1 MLNKS
6 LLLSIVIIFAL
17 NAQNEFTDILREES
31 VYLSAPDNY
40 KGKKSF
46 IREWNFNEERAYPFY
61 EIPTEAYQRAW
72 DQKMEIRRNTSVRS
86 DLVWTSIG
94 PTPGS
99 YPNYGNISSRMVTGA
114 YHPNNPDI
122 IYIGAAN
129 GGVWKS
135 IDAGLTWFP
144 LTDNKPSLSMGAIVI
159 DPVNPNIIYAG
170 TGEATYS
177 GASYY
182 GRGLLKSTDDGNTW
196 THITQGLPTSSYFSR
211 IRIRPGNGEQLLAA
225 LGNGG
230 LYRSSDA
237 GITWGLLAIGR
248 CDDVIFTPSGDT
260 AFAVGSGVGLIRS
273 INGGTSFT
281 SFGSTGLP
289 TATRT
294 HFDISQ
300 SNPSI
305 LFASVHS
312 SSIGVQVYKS
322 TTSGMNWIRQATTQN
337 FDGGQA
343 WYDLYCVIN
352 PKNPDIVFVGT
363 IDVYRTTN
371 GGTSWSNI
379 TNGYSGGNVHVDQH
393 NLLFHPTDINSVIS
407 LNDGGIWRST
417 NNGTSFENLNTN
429 LTLTQFYR
437 IAASPFDYKR
447 VLGGTQDNGTQQ
459 TYSSLNWAA
468 AFGGDGGEVCFYP
481 FSSSIILGETQN
493 GGLRRTTNGGTSWVS
508 ATSGITTTESVAW
521 VAPIINDPSTL
532 NTFYTARQRLYKTT
546 TSGSSWVAV
555 SGNINGTTAVR
566 NLSVSLVDPKV
577 IFATSGSQIFRSID
591 GGLNFVNV
599 TSGTANRTITS
610 VYTHPDSVNIAFVTF
625 SGFGAGKIYKTTNSG
640 TTWISISSNL
650 PDSPVNDFLIIPE
663 ESNNYHFAATDIGLF
678 YTTDG
683 GKSWT
688 ETENGLP
695 NTVMMHIDYSPAQ
708 QLVRI
713 GTHGRGVFESFIGSF
728 VPVEFISFSVE
739 VNEPVIS
746 LKWETASETNNQGY
760 EVERSFNLSDWASVS
775 FIKGN
780 GTTTAL
786 SSYNYTDHSLNNYR
800 GTVSYRLKQ
809 IDYDGTKNYS
819 KEKSIEVDFTPKQYA
834 LHQNYPNPFN
844 PSTNISYSLGEVSE
858 VKLSIINTLG
868 EVIETIVN
876 SVQDK
881 GTHII
886 NWNSKKNTSGI
897 FFYRLEAKS
906 LTTNLVY
913 NATKKMIV
921 LK

>member
-1 MLNKS
+1 MVYKTF
-6 LLLSIVIIFAL
+6 LLSIVIIFSI
-17 NAQNEFTDILREES
+17 NAQNEFTDILRDQS
-31 VYLSAPDNY
+31 VYLSAPDSY
-40 KGKKSF
+40 KGRKSF
-46 IREWNFNEERAYPFY
+46 IREWNFYEERAYPFY
-61 EIPTEAYQRAW
+61 EIPAEAYQRAW
-72 DQKMEIRRNTSVRS
+72 DQKMELRRNSNFRS
-86 DLVWTSIG
+86 ELNWTSLG

-99 YPNYGNISSRMVTGA
+99 YPNYGNITSRMVTGA
-114 YHPNNPDI
+114 YHPNNPNI

-135 IDAGLTWFP
+135 IDAGQTWFP
-144 LTDNKPSLSMGAIVI
+144 LTDDKPSLSMGAIVI
-159 DPVNPNIIYAG
+159 DHVNPNIIYAG

-211 IRIRPGNGEQLLAA
+211 IRIRPGNSEQLLAA

-230 LYRSSDA
+230 LYGSSDA
-237 GITWGLLAIGR
+237 GITWSQLASGR

-273 INGGTSFT
+273 INGGVSFAA
-281 SFGSTGLP
+281 FGSTGLP
-289 TATRT
+289 SATRT

-305 LFASVHS
+305 LFAAVHS

-352 PKNPDIVFVGT
+352 PRNPDIVFVGT

-393 NLLFHPTDINSVIS
+393 NLLFHPTEINTVIS

-417 NNGTSFENLNTN
+417 NNGTSFQNLNTN

-437 IAASPFDYKR
+437 IAASPFDHR
-447 VLGGTQDNGTQQ
+447 RILGGTQDNGTQQ
-459 TYSSLNWAA
+459 TYSSINWEA

-521 VAPIINDPSTL
+521 VAPIVNDPSTL
-532 NTFYTARQRLYKTT
+532 NTFFTARQRLYKTT

-555 SGNINGTTAVR
+555 SGNINGSTAVR
-566 NLSVSLVDPKV
+566 NLSVSRIDPKV
-577 IFATSGSQIFRSID
+577 IYATSGSQVFRSID
-591 GGLNFVNV
+591 GGVSFVNV
-599 TSGTANRTITS
+599 TSGMPNRTITS
-610 VYTHPDSVNIAFVTF
+610 VYTHPDSANIAFVTF
-625 SGFGAGKIYKTTNSG
+625 SGFGVGKIYKTTNGGS
-640 TTWISISSNL
+640 TWTSISSNL
-650 PDSPVNDFLIIPE
+650 PDSPVNDLLIIPE
-663 ESNNYHFAATDIGLF
+663 EPNTHHFAATDIGVF
-678 YTTDG
+678 YTTDAG
-683 GKSWT
+683 LSWT
-688 ETENGLP
+688 ETDNNLP
-695 NTVMMHIDYSPAQ
+695 NTVMMHLDYSPSQ

-713 GTHGRGVFESFIGSF
+713 GTHGRGVFETFIGSF
-728 VPVEFISFSVE
+728 VPVELISFSVE
-739 VNEPVIS
+739 VKEPEIS
-746 LKWETASETNNQGY
+746 LQWETASERNNQGF
-760 EVERSFNLSDWASVS
+760 EVERSLNSSDWAAVS
-775 FIKGN
+775 FINGN
-780 GTTTAL
+780 GTTTEK
-786 SSYNYTDHSLNNYR
+786 SSYNYTDYSLKNYK
-800 GTVSYRLKQ
+800 GNVSYRLKQ
-809 IDYDGTKNYS
+809 IDFDGTKNYS
-819 KEKSIEVDFTPKQYA
+819 KEKSIEVDFTPKEYA

-844 PSTNISYSLGEVSE
+844 PSTNISYSLGEASE
-858 VKLSIINTLG
+858 VKLTIINTLG
-868 EVIETIVN
+868 EVLETIVN
-876 SVQDK
+876 AVQDK
-881 GTHII
+881 GMHII
-886 NWNSKKNTSGI
+886 NWNSKKESSGI

-906 LTTNLVY
+906 LTTNT
-913 NATKKMIV
+913 NFNSTKKMIV